1 VKDGVGGASPE
12 PEGPKDEPEGPKDEA
27 EGPRDE
33 AEGPRDEAV
42 RTPYRGR
49 HAAVV
54 DGDLASARTRLSR
67 RTLLARLA
75 MGSAAAGAAAVLGYI
90 VVEEATRG
98 EQATRVT
105 GSPED
110 LGVPELASAASTATA
125 GAAQVFRSQPDLSP
139 PTISVNVRSNQFGPH
154 LVLTDSHAGP
164 AQQGPMIIDG
174 NGDLV
179 WFLPLSPGN
188 DTGLRAF
195 NLQTW
200 TYKGKQVLGWF
211 QGAVVEAHG
220 QGHYELFD
228 SSYKK
233 VADVY
238 AKNGYQGDLHDFV
251 VTPQGTA
258 LFTCYGQ
265 AHANLSRY
273 GGPRQGTYFYGVV
286 QEVDLSTGKLV
297 FEWRSDD
304 HIGLDESY
312 KPAQPNSAWDYFHI
326 NSVDIDQADGNLI
339 ISGRNTW
346 AFYKVQRSSGKVL
359 WRLGG
364 KQGNF
369 KLGAGAHFAFQHDV
383 RRHADGTYTLFDNEG
398 GPPAEAVQSRGVV
411 LSVDEKSLRAN
422 LLRQYLHS
430 PPVLSE
436 ALGSVQDMYGEN
448 RFIGWGESSY
458 FTEYGPSGQPI
469 FDARLAAGTESY
481 RAFKQAWTGIPSEPP
496 AIAVD
501 SGDSA
506 ATVYASWNGA
516 TEVARWLVLGGA
528 SHAQLRPLGSAPR
541 RGFETAITVPHPP
554 NFLAVEALNVNGASL
569 ARSQPHPLP

>member
-1 VKDGVGGASPE
+1 
-12 PEGPKDEPEGPKDEA
+12 
-27 EGPRDE
+27 
-33 AEGPRDEAV
+33 
-42 RTPYRGR
+42 
-49 HAAVV
+49 
-54 DGDLASARTRLSR
+54 
-67 RTLLARLA
+67 
-75 MGSAAAGAAAVLGYI
+75 M
-90 VVEEATRG
+90 
-98 EQATRVT
+98 
-105 GSPED
+105 
-110 LGVPELASAASTATA
+110 
-125 GAAQVFRSQPDLSP
+125 
-139 PTISVNVRSNQFGPH
+139 
-154 LVLTDSHAGP
+154 
-164 AQQGPMIIDG
+164 
-174 NGDLV
+174 
-179 WFLPLSPGN
+179 
-188 DTGLRAF
+188 
-195 NLQTW
+195 
-200 TYKGKQVLGWF
+200 
-211 QGAVVEAHG
+211 
-220 QGHYELFD
+220 
-228 SSYKK
+228 
-233 VADVY
+233 
-238 AKNGYQGDLHDFV
+238 
-251 VTPQGTA
+251 
-258 LFTCYGQ
+258 
-265 AHANLSRY
+265 
-273 GGPRQGTYFYGVV
+273 
-286 QEVDLSTGKLV
+286 QEVELSTGKLV

-364 KQGNF
+364 KQSNF
-369 KLGAGAHFAFQHDV
+369 KLGPGAHFAFQHDV

-422 LLRQYLHS
+422 LVRQYLHS

-481 RAFKQAWTGIPSEPP
+481 RAFKQSWTGIPSEPP
-496 AIAVD
+496 SIAVD

-516 TEVARWLVLGGA
+516 TDVARWLVLGGA
-528 SHAQLRPLGSAPR
+528 SHTQLRPLGSAPR
-541 RGFETAITVPHPP
+541 QGFETAITVPHPP

-569 ARSQPHPLP
+569 ARSQPQPLPWAGRLRLKCSTGRRQTTRVPGGRRGA

>member
-1 VKDGVGGASPE
+1 MKDGVGGAPPA
-12 PEGPKDEPEGPKDEA
+12 PEGPKDK
-27 EGPRDE
+27 
-33 AEGPRDEAV
+33 AV
-42 RTPYRGR
+42 ATPYRGR
-49 HAAVV
+49 HAAGAG
-54 DGDLASARTRLSR
+54 GDPAPARTRLSR

-90 VVEEATRG
+90 VVDEATRG

-105 GSPED
+105 GPPED
-110 LGVPELASAASTATA
+110 LAVPELASAASSATA
-125 GAAQVFRSQPDLSP
+125 GAAQVFRSRPDLSP
-139 PTISVNVRSNQFGPH
+139 PTISVNVRSDQFGPH

-200 TYKGKQVLGWF
+200 TYKGQPVLGWF

-220 QGHYELFD
+220 QGHYVLFD

-312 KPAQPNSAWDYFHI
+312 KPAQPTSAWDYFHL
-326 NSVDIDQADGNLI
+326 NSVDVDQADGNLI

-346 AFYKVQRSSGKVL
+346 AFYKVQRPSGKVL

-364 KQGNF
+364 KQTSF
-369 KLGAGAHFAFQHDV
+369 KLGAGAQFAFQHDV

-398 GPPAEAVQSRGVV
+398 GPPAEAAQSRGVV

-458 FTEYGPSGQPI
+458 ITEYGPSGQPI

-496 AIAVD
+496 SIAVD
-501 SGDSA
+501 SGDST

-528 SHAQLRPLGSAPR
+528 SHTQLRPLGSAPR
-541 RGFETAITVPHPP
+541 QGFETAITVPHPP

-569 ARSQPHPLP
+569 ARSQPQPLP

>member
-1 VKDGVGGASPE
+1 MSGGAGETPPSPE
-12 PEGPKDEPEGPKDEA
+12 RPQNGP
-27 EGPRDE
+27 
-33 AEGPRDEAV
+33 AV
-42 RTPYRGR
+42 PPYRG
-49 HAAVV
+49 HDGAVE
-54 DGDLASARTRLSR
+54 DPAPRRARTRLSR
-67 RTLLARLA
+67 RALLARMA

-98 EQATRVT
+98 GEPTRER

-110 LGVPELASAASTATA
+110 LAVPELASAASTSTA
-125 GAAQVFRSQPDLSP
+125 GPAQIFRSRPDLRP
-139 PTISVNVRSNQFGPH
+139 PTISVNVKSSQFGPH

-174 NGDLV
+174 SGDLV
-179 WFLPLSPGN
+179 WFLPLSPGT

-200 TYKGKQVLGWF
+200 TYKGQQVLGWF

-220 QGHYELFD
+220 QGHYELVD
-228 SSYKK
+228 SSYKR
-233 VADVY
+233 VANIY
-238 AKNGYQGDLHDFV
+238 AQNGYQGDLHDFV

-286 QEVDLSTGKLV
+286 QEVELSTGKLV
-297 FEWRSDD
+297 FEWRSDE
-304 HIGLDESY
+304 HIALDESCQ
-312 KPAQPNSAWDYFHI
+312 PAQPDSAWDYFHL

-346 AFYKVQRSSGKVL
+346 AFYKVQRPSGKVL

-364 KQGNF
+364 KKSNF
-369 KLGAGAHFAFQHDV
+369 KLGTGAHFAFQHDV

-398 GPPAEAVQSRGVV
+398 GPPAEAAQSRGVV

-458 FTEYGPSGQPI
+458 FTEYGPSGEPT

-481 RAFKQAWTGIPSEPP
+481 RAFKQVWTGIPAEPP
-496 AIAVD
+496 AMAVV
-501 SGDSA
+501 SGGSA

-516 TEVARWLVLGGA
+516 TEVASWLVLGGA
-528 SHAQLRPLGSAPR
+528 SHNQLGPLGSAPR

-554 NFLAVEALNVNGASL
+554 NFLAVEAVGVKGTSL
-569 ARSQPHPLP
+569 ARSQAQALP

>member
-1 VKDGVGGASPE
+1 VKDGVGGARPA
-12 PEGPKDEPEGPKDEA
+12 PEGPKDEA
-27 EGPRDE
+27 MG
-33 AEGPRDEAV
+33 
-42 RTPYRGR
+42 TPHPGR
-49 HAAVV
+49 HVAGVDRDPAA
-54 DGDLASARTRLSR
+54 GARLSR

-75 MGSAAAGAAAVLGYI
+75 LGSAAAGAAAVLGYI

-98 EQATRVT
+98 EQTTTVT
-105 GSPED
+105 GPLED
-110 LGVPELASAASTATA
+110 LAVPELASAASTATA
-125 GAAQVFRSQPDLSP
+125 GAAQVFRSRPDLSP
-139 PTISVNVRSNQFGPH
+139 PTISVNVRSDQFGPH

-179 WFLPLSPGN
+179 WFLPLSRGN

-200 TYKGKQVLGWF
+200 TYKGKPVLGWF

-220 QGHYELFD
+220 QGHYVLFD

-233 VADVY
+233 VADVF
-238 AKNGYQGDLHDFV
+238 AKNGYLGDLHDFV

-265 AHANLSRY
+265 ARADLSRY
-273 GGPRQGTYFYGVV
+273 GGPRKGTYFYGVV

-312 KPAQPNSAWDYFHI
+312 KPALPNSAWDYFHL
-326 NSVDIDQADGNLI
+326 NSVDVDQADGNLI

-346 AFYKVQRSSGKVL
+346 AFYKVQRPGGKVL

-364 KQGNF
+364 KQTSF
-369 KLGAGAHFAFQHDV
+369 KLGAGAQFAFQHDV

-398 GPPAEAVQSRGVV
+398 GPPAEAAQSRGVV

-422 LLRQYLHS
+422 LVRQYLHS

-458 FTEYGPSGQPI
+458 FTEYGPSGQTI
-469 FDARLAAGTESY
+469 FDARLAPGTESY
-481 RAFKQAWTGIPSEPP
+481 RAFKQAWRGIPSEPP
-496 AIAVD
+496 SIAVD
-501 SGDSA
+501 SGDSG

-528 SHAQLRPLGSAPR
+528 SHAQLRPLGRAPR
-541 RGFETAITVPHPP
+541 QGFETAITVPHPP
-554 NFLAVEALNVNGASL
+554 NFLAVEALTVNGASL
-569 ARSQPHPLP
+569 ARSQPQPLP